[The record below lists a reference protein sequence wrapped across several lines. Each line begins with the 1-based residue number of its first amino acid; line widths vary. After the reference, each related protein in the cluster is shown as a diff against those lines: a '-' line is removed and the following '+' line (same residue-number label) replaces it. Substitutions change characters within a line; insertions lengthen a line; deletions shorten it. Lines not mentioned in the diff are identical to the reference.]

1 MKNYYSFIYLDDN
14 SINSLYSQVFED
26 IAEKCITQKDE
37 TVTTATI
44 KANIWNVLK
53 STIYG
58 QERISAL
65 ESVKIVI
72 STERKAQLLIERLRG
87 EQINIQQII
96 REHQPFD
103 ESVYFVGRG
112 YFYISDIY
120 DEDISETLFGNK
132 VDAEIYNINSNNKF
146 VIVLESGNTDFI
158 NRYCLDND
166 VSQNLEYGIML
177 RMSSTKMKK
186 IFDI

>member
-37 TVTTATI
+37 TDTTATI

-120 DEDISETLFGNK
+120 DEDTSETLFGNK

-146 VIVLESGNTDFI
+146 VIVLESGNTD
-158 NRYCLDND
+158 L
-166 VSQNLEYGIML
+166 
-177 RMSSTKMKK
+177 
-186 IFDI
+186 